1 MSTTKYTLVPRG
13 PVRGIG
19 DNITITEKTEIDLN
33 DFQALKVL
41 LQGHSLL
48 KGDSMDEVVKITDF
62 VDHVDP
68 QAILETVNLAP
79 DTTAGVKSVNSSVVK
94 VVGLPREYKPVS
106 MEAEVKKPAEDK
118 KEETPTTPPKKD
130 EPSSTPSEPS
140 KDTSKDSGLDVD
152 AGSEE

>member
-19 DNITITEKTEIDLN
+19 DNITITKKTEIELN

-48 KGDSMDEVVKITDF
+48 KGDNMDEVVKITDF

-68 QAILETVNLAP
+68 QAILETVNLVP
-79 DTTAGVKSVNSSVVK
+79 DTTAGVKSVNSSVTK
-94 VVGLPREYKPVS
+94 VFGLPREYKPVS
-106 MEAEVKKPAEDK
+106 IEAEVKTEDN
-118 KEETPTTPPKKD
+118 KENVTVAPP
-130 EPSSTPSEPS
+130 TPSEPP
-140 KDTSKDSGLDVD
+140 KDTSEDKEEHTESG
-152 AGSEE
+152 E

>member
-48 KGDSMDEVVKITDF
+48 KGASMDEVVKISDF
-62 VDHVDP
+62 VEDVDP
-68 QAILETVNLAP
+68 QAILETVNLVP
-79 DTTAGVKSVNSSVVK
+79 DTTAGCKSINASVSK
-94 VVGLPREYKPVS
+94 VFGLPREYKPQSLV
-106 MEAEVKKPAEDK
+106 AEVEEEK
-118 KEETPTTPPKKD
+118 KENTPVTPAP
-130 EPSSTPSEPS
+130 TPSQPS
-140 KDTSKDSGLDVD
+140 KDTSSSNADTADSADNETSFD
-152 AGSEE
+152 E